1 MAIYSNL
8 TVDQGSTFNASID
21 VSDSDDNALALT
33 GYTVAGQLRKSYGS
47 LNFTDFT
54 ASVTNEI
61 LGTITI
67 GLSDTQTNSLRAG
80 RYVYDVEITSP
91 GGEKTRVLEGQ
102 LEITP
107 GVTRA

>member
-21 VSDSDDNALALT
+21 VSDADDNVLALT
-33 GYTVAGQLRKSYGS
+33 GYTVAGQLRKSYAS
-47 LNFTDFT
+47 LTFTDFT
-54 ASVTNEI
+54 TSVTSEA
-61 LGTITI
+61 LGTINI
-67 GLSDTQTNSLRAG
+67 GLTDTQTNSLKAG